1 MKNLYILFIVLAILV
16 TSCGPSIYT
25 ATNFNEAKSQH
36 KIVAILPF
44 EVQIDIKRLP
54 KGVTREN
61 ILDQQKS
68 TGFGVQ
74 SSVYAYL
81 LKQMSKN
88 KYTVEFQDVD
98 KTNSLLLKSG
108 TTYEDIKALSKEE
121 VCKLLG
127 VDAVIGGKVITS
139 KPMSDGAAIAVGL
152 LVGAWGSTNKATATV
167 TIHDQAESK
176 LLWKYDFQYS
186 GSVGSSTESLTN
198 ALMKNVSKKFPY
210 KRS

>member
-1 MKNLYILFIVLAILV
+1 
-16 TSCGPSIYT
+16 
-25 ATNFNEAKSQH
+25 
-36 KIVAILPF
+36 
-44 EVQIDIKRLP
+44 
-54 KGVTREN
+54 
-61 ILDQQKS
+61 
-68 TGFGVQ
+68 
-74 SSVYAYL
+74 
-81 LKQMSKN
+81 MSKN
-88 KYTVEFQDVD
+88 KYSVEFQDVD

-108 TTYEDIKALSKEE
+108 TAYEDIKALSKEE

-152 LVGAWGSTNKATATV
+152 LVGAWGSTNKATASV
-167 TIHDQAESK
+167 TIHDKAESK